1 MFLLYKAKNQFGG
14 GSWLYA
20 KEELSSAISK
30 EYIFDDN
37 IQKQPPEKATLLKK
51 RLWHRCFNFYEHL
64 FHRTPLHDCFWTSK
78 A

>member
-1 MFLLYKAKNQFGG
+1 MWICGSSEKLNSIFFYMFLLYKAKNQFGG
-14 GSWLYA
+14 GSWLFA

-51 RLWHRCFNFYEHL
+51 RLWHRCFNF
-64 FHRTPLHDCFWTSK
+64 
-78 A
+78 